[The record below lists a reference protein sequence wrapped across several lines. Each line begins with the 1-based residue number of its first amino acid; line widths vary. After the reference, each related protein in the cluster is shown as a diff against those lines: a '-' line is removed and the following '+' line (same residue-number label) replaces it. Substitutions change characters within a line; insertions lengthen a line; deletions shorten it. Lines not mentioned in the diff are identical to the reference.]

1 MVKKGLTPK
10 DDKINFFYYQV
21 TDIWKRFCEE
31 HATLFNLTCD
41 EYTHLLKTDMDRLEE
56 TIDKKSKTIDRIN
69 ILDNLRSEI
78 IDELNLFLA
87 KSSDTKKLYKFG
99 KINNVSEL
107 LSLMESFETKL
118 EEKYLSNFNNL
129 LINIIEKIQ
138 AQNKKNHIFIN
149 KAVHSLN
156 EMKGNVEGKKNYET
170 YTKKGIT
177 TSKVNNV
184 TKKISDDLGRNF
196 VKPS

>member
-1 MVKKGLTPK
+1 MVKEGLTPK

-56 TIDKKSKTIDRIN
+56 TIDKKSKTIDRIS

-87 KSSDTKKLYKFG
+87 KSNDTKKLYKLG
-99 KINNVSEL
+99 RINNVSEL

-177 TSKVNNV
+177 TTKVNNV
-184 TKKISDDLGRNF
+184 TKKTSDDLGRNF

>member
-1 MVKKGLTPK
+1 MTEEELNPKG
-10 DDKINFFYYQV
+10 DKINFFYYQV

-41 EYTHLLKTDMDRLEE
+41 EYTHLLKTDMDKLEE
-56 TIDKKSKTIDRIN
+56 TINTKSKTIDRIN

-78 IDELNLFLA
+78 IDEINTFLQ
-87 KSSDTKKLYKFG
+87 TNENVKKKYKFE
-99 KINNVSEL
+99 KIKNVNEL
-107 LSLMESFETKL
+107 LSLMENVEQSL

-149 KAVHSLN
+149 KAIHSLN
-156 EMKGNVEGKKNYET
+156 EMKGNVEGKKSYET
-170 YTKKGIT
+170 YTKRGVT
-177 TSKVNNV
+177 TNKVNNV
-184 TKKISDDLGRNF
+184 VKKNSDELGGNF

>member
-1 MVKKGLTPK
+1 MTEEELNPKG
-10 DDKINFFYYQV
+10 DKINFFYYQV

-41 EYTHLLKTDMDRLEE
+41 EYTHLLKTDMDKLEE
-56 TIDKKSKTIDRIN
+56 TINTKSKTIDRIN

-78 IDELNLFLA
+78 IDEINTFLQ
-87 KSSDTKKLYKFG
+87 TNENVKKKYKFG
-99 KINNVSEL
+99 KIKNVNEL
-107 LSLMESFETKL
+107 LSLMENVEQSL

-149 KAVHSLN
+149 KAIHSLN
-156 EMKGNVEGKKNYET
+156 EMKGNVEGKKSYET
-170 YTKKGIT
+170 YTKRGVT
-177 TSKVNNV
+177 TNKVNNV
-184 TKKISDDLGRNF
+184 VKKNSDELGGNF

>member
-1 MVKKGLTPK
+1 MVKEGLTPK

-69 ILDNLRSEI
+69 VLDNLRSEI

-87 KSSDTKKLYKFG
+87 KSNDTKKLYKLG
-99 KINNVSEL
+99 RINNVSEL

-177 TSKVNNV
+177 TTKVNNV
-184 TKKISDDLGRNF
+184 TKKTSDDLGRNF

>member
-1 MVKKGLTPK
+1 MEKENINSK

-41 EYTHLLKTDMDRLEE
+41 EYTHLLKTDMDKLEE

-69 ILDNLRSEI
+69 VLDNLRSEI
-78 IDELNLFLA
+78 IDELNVYL
-87 KSSDTKKLYKFG
+87 KDNDEIKKKYKLE
-99 KINNVSEL
+99 KIQNVSDL
-107 LSLMESFETKL
+107 LSLMETFEQKL
-118 EEKYLSNFNNL
+118 EEKYLNNFNNL

-149 KAVHSLN
+149 KAIHSLN
-156 EMKGNVEGKKNYET
+156 EMKGNVEGKKSYET
-170 YTKKGIT
+170 YTKKGVT
-177 TSKVNNV
+177 TNKVNNV
-184 TKKISDDLGRNF
+184 VKKTSDDLGRNF